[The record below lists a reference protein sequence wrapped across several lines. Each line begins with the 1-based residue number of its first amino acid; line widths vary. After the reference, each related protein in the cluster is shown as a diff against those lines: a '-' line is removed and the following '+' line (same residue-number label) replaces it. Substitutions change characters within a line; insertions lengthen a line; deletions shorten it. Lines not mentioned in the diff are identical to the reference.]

1 MQQKFEDL
9 PRYLTPRQTS
19 ELLQISLASFYKSSW
34 LGQIPTTKIGGRLRV
49 DKEKLEQF
57 LESRTRGDVRHDK

>member
-34 LGQIPTTKIGGRLRV
+34 QGQIPTTRVGGRLRI
-49 DKEKLEQF
+49 DKLKLEKF
-57 LESRTRGDVRHDK
+57 LESQTRGDVQRGK